1 MNFAEKKNINF
12 YEKLYK
18 DGQNH
23 QYPNLDLVRIHHT
36 HLKKNLGKLLDYG
49 SGSGENSKFLAL
61 NGHKVYSLES
71 SKSACKII
79 KKKNLELKKNQ
90 KIEVINIKNFKK
102 LPFGNNFFE
111 NIICLSVLSLVGGK
125 SNIKNLISEFTR
137 ILIPGGFMLLDI
149 NGKKGDFA
157 KDKTKKIT
165 CIKSKNSFLNLVTKK
180 SLKFIFIGEIYKDY
194 SNISDH
200 EYILLLKK
208 L

>member
-61 NGHKVYSLES
+61 NGHKVYSLDS

-79 KKKNLELKKNQ
+79 KKKKFRIKK
-90 KIEVINIKNFKK
+90 
-102 LPFGNNFFE
+102 
-111 NIICLSVLSLVGGK
+111 
-125 SNIKNLISEFTR
+125 
-137 ILIPGGFMLLDI
+137 
-149 NGKKGDFA
+149 
-157 KDKTKKIT
+157 
-165 CIKSKNSFLNLVTKK
+165 KSKNRS
-180 SLKFIFIGEIYKDY
+180 Y
-194 SNISDH
+194 
-200 EYILLLKK
+200 
-208 L
+208 

>member
-1 MNFAEKKNINF
+1 M
-12 YEKLYK
+12 
-18 DGQNH
+18 
-23 QYPNLDLVRIHHT
+23 
-36 HLKKNLGKLLDYG
+36 
-49 SGSGENSKFLAL
+49 
-61 NGHKVYSLES
+61 
-71 SKSACKII
+71 
-79 KKKNLELKKNQ
+79 
-90 KIEVINIKNFKK
+90 
-102 LPFGNNFFE
+102 
-111 NIICLSVLSLVGGK
+111 SLVGGK